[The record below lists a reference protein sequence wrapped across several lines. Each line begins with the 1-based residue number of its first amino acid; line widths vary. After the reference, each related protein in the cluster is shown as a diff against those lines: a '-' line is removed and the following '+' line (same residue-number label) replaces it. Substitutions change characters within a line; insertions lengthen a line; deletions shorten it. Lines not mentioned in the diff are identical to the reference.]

1 MRRYFAILMDIA
13 LFDDF
18 LTASDDSS
26 LSTVISIKRYKIGK
40 FHFIDEASCIA
51 VEMMCENEVDS
62 CKNDIEKQLLILS
75 VGCIERLRRSES
87 LFHYR
92 INRAPTPGILRGC
105 YSWCR
110 STIYEFIRF
119 ADNANMALKGHW
131 QCTQSHNK
139 SAGSPHEIFGI
150 NRQLQVW
157 HALQ

>member
-1 MRRYFAILMDIA
+1 MRKSFAILMDIV

-40 FHFIDEASCIA
+40 FHFIDKASYIPL
-51 VEMMCENEVDS
+51 EMICENEVDS
-62 CKNDIEKQLLILS
+62 CKNDIEKPPPILS

-87 LFHYR
+87 LFHFR
-92 INRAPTPGILRGC
+92 INRAPAPGIPRRW

-119 ADNANMALKGHW
+119 ADNASMVLKGHW
-131 QCTQSHNK
+131 QCTQPHDK
-139 SAGSPHEIFGI
+139 SAGSPDEIFGI
-150 NRQLQVW
+150 DRQLQVW
-157 HALQ
+157 HTL